1 MKKMFVVFGMAVLM
15 SLSVMSGDALSAK
28 KDQLLIGMPGD
39 PTTFDPHIR
48 LGLPMLQSWPLV
60 FDNILARD
68 IKGKIIPALATSWS
82 YVSPT
87 VLELNSA
94 RASSS
99 ITGSPSTRMP

>member
-1 MKKMFVVFGMAVLM
+1 MKKWFLLAMSVFM
-15 SLSVMSGDALSAK
+15 SLSLMSGTALSAK

-68 IKGKIIPALATSWS
+68 IKGKNRPRPGD
-82 YVSPT
+82 V
-87 VLELNSA
+87 VELCFPYGA
-94 RASSS
+94 GTQASQ
-99 ITGSPSTRMP
+99 GRQVP

>member
-1 MKKMFVVFGMAVLM
+1 MKRRFVIFGMAVLM
-15 SLSVMSGDALSAK
+15 SLAVMSGSALSAK

-68 IKGKIIPALATSWS
+68 IKGKSSPPWRRRG
-82 YVSPT
+82 VS
-87 VLELNSA
+87 LLLRFWNSSSA

-99 ITGSPSTRMP
+99 ITGSLSTRMP